1 MSNKKTKIIEFDESM
16 LELIRQYQN
25 NQNISTFAGAVREMI
40 ETQLINHQ
48 LMKPK
53 SNHIKIESN
62 KLSKLENERW
72 NDLNRFIDN
81 YKIAL
86 DKISKLINDSNSH
99 KTIFDY
105 IISYYNN
112 NNIDELIDIFSTQY
126 IQLGK
131 NLYRSDVVMSHLMIA
146 LDKYF
151 IQSDILTHINTL
163 NDINIIKDI
172 IRAFD
177 EALRRSTNDVS
188 LFEIEYNKCIKKF
201 YQFKYENKSLYDL
214 LEYISNIISC
224 SSYEKGVL

>member
-53 SNHIKIESN
+53 TNNKIIEYQ
-62 KLSKLENERW
+62 KLSKFENERW
-72 NDLNRFIDN
+72 NDLNRFIDS

-105 IISYYNN
+105 IINYYNN
-112 NNIDELIDIFSTQY
+112 NNIDELIEIFSSQY
-126 IQLGK
+126 IQLGE
-131 NLYRSDVVMSHLMIA
+131 NLYRLDVVMSHLMIA
-146 LDKYF
+146 LDKYI
-151 IQSDILTHINTL
+151 IQINVLMHINTI

-177 EALRRSTNDVS
+177 EALRRSKNDVS